1 MRDMHSTNEGEYE
14 KAPETAREYDRQKE
28 REAFTEAHEHGMA
41 VRQTP
46 SGQMRI
52 GSEIH
57 LPEDTYGAA
66 ILAIMKEFYEIQSLD
81 TPTTCVTLVKCIFA
95 AVILLLNLLLQFSV
109 LYFIE
114 EYVVSLSVHHVQTTY
129 AKFHRSFFTAD
140 GEFLQSEWDESP
152 DKADLCDI
160 AMTNYVFYVTVL
172 FLWTISCLQEFR
184 GAQRLVV
191 NISNIPLVESG
202 EDVFLDD
209 PDSDKQSIV
218 AITRPVRW
226 TLYLAVCLPKIVISF
241 MLLRLGLRWLSATAS
256 FEDMVMNAIAMT
268 FVIQI
273 DELLYSFAIPAPYCK
288 QVAETSIFITSE
300 GVPAATAEWKAY
312 QRSIMYVVG
321 ALVFVIVYANFI
333 QDVLPSTVYEA
344 QSICRTFMESEFSP
358 VCTRTWAEHARVFT
372 QGLSAMSTEHCYP
385 YGAPADEQA
394 A

>member
-1 MRDMHSTNEGEYE
+1 MRDMMQTANASEYDQ
-14 KAPETAREYDRQKE
+14 APETDRESDRQKE
-28 REAFTEAHEHGMA
+28 REANQHGM
-41 VRQTP
+41 VLRHSP
-46 SGQMRI
+46 SGHMRI
-52 GSEIH
+52 GAEIH

-66 ILAIMKEFYEIQSLD
+66 ILAIMKEFTEIQSPE
-81 TPTTCVTLVKCIFA
+81 TPTTCVTLVKCMFA

-114 EYVVSLSVHHVQTTY
+114 KYVVSLSVHHVQTTY
-129 AKFHRSFFTAD
+129 ARFHRSFFTAD
-140 GEFLQSEWDESP
+140 GEFLQSEWDESL

-202 EDVFLDD
+202 EDVFLDE

-226 TLYLAVCLPKIVISF
+226 TLYLAVCLPKIIISF
-241 MLLRLGLRWLSATAS
+241 MLLRLGLRWLSATRS

-273 DELLYSFAIPAPYCK
+273 DELLYHFAIPAPYCK

-300 GVPAATAEWKAY
+300 GVPAATLEWKAY
-312 QRSIMYVVG
+312 QRSIMYVVV
-321 ALVFVIVYANFI
+321 ALVLVIVYADFI

-344 QSICRTFMESEFSP
+344 HSICRTFMEEEFSP
-358 VCTRTWAEHARVFT
+358 VCTRTWAEHTRVFT
-372 QGLSAMSTEHCYP
+372 QGLSAFSTAHCYP